1 MNGNYPSCDGT
12 NDAPRALRFL
22 DLSGEWVLLLCL
34 LCRGI
39 GCLGMIATAQRM
51 QGRLNHVNNTS
62 WFSQALFLASSSS
75 IITEK
80 ASSLCIFGESGHIY
94 IKGSKF

>member
-1 MNGNYPSCDGT
+1 MGVVVVLVVPRYWVPGNDSH
-12 NDAPRALRFL
+12 
-22 DLSGEWVLLLCL
+22 S
-34 LCRGI
+34 
-39 GCLGMIATAQRM
+39 TAHA
-51 QGRLNHVNNTS
+51 GSFEPHVNNTS
-62 WFSQALFLASSSS
+62 WFYSQALFLAGSSS